1 MDAQSQTNSYAP
13 SNIHSN
19 LDSVSVSQVST
30 STINNQYQQNPVNNF
45 LMPKQMQP
53 EPITGLASS
62 FGGQQPI
69 TSQMPQMQNNFDNM
83 TMLS

>member
-1 MDAQSQTNSYAP
+1 MSIHTSTSYAP

-30 STINNQYQQNPVNNF
+30 STINNQFQQNNVNNF

-53 EPITGLASS
+53 EPMTGLSMASS

-69 TSQMPQMQNNFDNM
+69 TSQMP
-83 TMLS
+83 